1 MPYLHGFFSKFS
13 FLGVFCFLF
22 LYRQVCMSM
31 HHACANG
38 KEGTGF
44 FGNGIMNRCTQVL
57 GQAIS
62 ALIPEPCPQSLPKSS
77 SSSYILKKT
86 VIVIL
91 VCHRRLLHWD
101 ILPLCLDYK
110 GFYHVKMLGLSSD
123 YFGNHWIGSWIHLCG
138 ELCLLTY
145 ACRTFLHHWN
155 ETNFIINLNQDWICI
170 PKYSLQVLCWE
181 FLCLCLPVRLAC
193 QSTFLWSFI
202 WFY

>member
-1 MPYLHGFFSKFS
+1 MYVYASCMCKWQKGHWILWKWHHEQMPWVLETAPRSLDKRSVLLSLNHVPSPFLSLLVLPLISK
-13 FLGVFCFLF
+13 
-22 LYRQVCMSM
+22 
-31 HHACANG
+31 
-38 KEGTGF
+38 
-44 FGNGIMNRCTQVL
+44 
-57 GQAIS
+57 
-62 ALIPEPCPQSLPKSS
+62 
-77 SSSYILKKT
+77 KKT

-170 PKYSLQVLCWE
+170 PKYSLQVLCWK

>member
-1 MPYLHGFFSKFS
+1 MIKTHCINFSKKKVKEISTFLSLAFPSPNLLFPNICPNFMSSFSEFS

-91 VCHRRLLHWD
+91 VCHRRLLH
-101 ILPLCLDYK
+101 
-110 GFYHVKMLGLSSD
+110 
-123 YFGNHWIGSWIHLCG
+123 
-138 ELCLLTY
+138 
-145 ACRTFLHHWN
+145 
-155 ETNFIINLNQDWICI
+155 
-170 PKYSLQVLCWE
+170 
-181 FLCLCLPVRLAC
+181 
-193 QSTFLWSFI
+193 
-202 WFY
+202 